1 MFIMGR
7 ATFVMS
13 KGDAASIDG
22 RFVCDGDGGS
32 GLTGDDRDQ
41 IVRPPVYGI
50 PFEGHLVRS
59 LTRFPSPDEKKYA
72 EEKLAVGQTQIE
84 GRDNAAGMLT
94 VACA

>member
-41 IVRPPVYGI
+41 IVRLSAEFHSKDI
-50 PFEGHLVRS
+50 SFARS
-59 LTRFPSPDEKKYA
+59 LGSRVPTKRNTRKRNWRS
-72 EEKLAVGQTQIE
+72 VRRRSRGGITQQE
-84 GRDNAAGMLT
+84 
-94 VACA
+94 C